1 MSEKKVL
8 VVDDEEKIR
17 DIFEQAFSKAGYIVR
32 LAESAEEA
40 LEILK
45 DERIQVMFLDL
56 NLSGMNGVELC
67 KQIRKDLPMAI
78 IHAVTGYSR
87 PLFEFSDCR
96 DAGFDVCFN
105 KPVKLAVLLEAA
117 EEAFKKLDAWKKK

>member
-45 DERIQVMFLDL
+45 DDKIQVMFLDFSL
-56 NLSGMNGVELC
+56 MFHDVKSPTRPTLISQEVGVSLTLT
-67 KQIRKDLPMAI
+67 Q
-78 IHAVTGYSR
+78 
-87 PLFEFSDCR
+87 R
-96 DAGFDVCFN
+96 DRACLV
-105 KPVKLAVLLEAA
+105 LA
-117 EEAFKKLDAWKKK
+117 

>member
-17 DIFEQAFSKAGYIVR
+17 DIFEQAFNKAGYVVR

-45 DERIQVMFLDL
+45 DDRIQVMFLDL
-56 NLSGMNGVELC
+56 DLPGMNGAELC

-78 IHAVTGYSR
+78 IHAVTGYSS
-87 PLFEFSDCR
+87 FSEFSDYR
-96 DAGFDVCFN
+96 DAGFDDCFN
-105 KPVKLAVLLEAA
+105 KPVKLAVLLKAA
-117 EEAFKKLDAWKKK
+117 EDAFKKLDTWKKR